1 VVKIVS
7 KMRGDLSAPV
17 LAIIVTIGLISAG
30 LILLAWFWWFA
41 PEAGKSGVL
50 VVTGQPA
57 IICTAGSVKESHAY
71 ISVKNIGNSP
81 VKIEQVVI
89 AGYVQQDSTLNI
101 VVNAG
106 ESKFIEI
113 EMPKDL
119 CSNIMDARAVEGVL
133 VTNSGI
139 YSATF
144 SNN

>member
-1 VVKIVS
+1 MVKIVS

-41 PEAGKSGVL
+41 PQAGKSGVL
-50 VVTGQPA
+50 VVTGQPT
-57 IICTAGSVKESHAY
+57 IICTTGSAKESHVY

-81 VKIEQVVI
+81 VTIEQVVI
-89 AGYVQQDSTLNI
+89 AGYAQVTSN

-106 ESKFIEI
+106 ESTFIEV
-113 EMPKDL
+113 EMPNGL
-119 CSNIMDARAVEGVL
+119 CSSIMDNRTVEGVL

-144 SNN
+144 LVIR

>member
-1 VVKIVS
+1 MVKIVS

-41 PEAGKSGVL
+41 PQAGKSGVL
-50 VVTGQPA
+50 VVTGQPT
-57 IICTAGSVKESHAY
+57 IICTTGSAKESHAY

-81 VKIEQVVI
+81 VTIEQVVI
-89 AGYVQQDSTLNI
+89 AGYAQVTSN

-106 ESKFIEI
+106 ESTFIEV
-113 EMPKDL
+113 EMPKKL
-119 CSNIMDARAVEGVL
+119 CSSIMDNRTVEGVL

-144 SNN
+144 LVIR

>member
-1 VVKIVS
+1 MVKIVS

-41 PEAGKSGVL
+41 PQAGKSGVL
-50 VVTGQPA
+50 VVTGQPT
-57 IICTAGSVKESHAY
+57 IICTTGSAKESHVY

-81 VKIEQVVI
+81 ATIEQVVI
-89 AGYVQQDSTLNI
+89 AGYAQVTSN

-106 ESKFIEI
+106 ESTFIEVA
-113 EMPKDL
+113 MPKKL
-119 CSNIMDARAVEGVL
+119 CSSIMDNRTVEGVL

-144 SNN
+144 LVIR